1 MHTHTVNVLALALLW
16 GSQLGNTIMSSF
28 LLVFGAILHNNPGSC
43 VPKKVVAC
51 MVPIRLSIAAQL
63 KNLDTENLVVEHIE
77 VSRAPRGR
85 RRTYRAHGR
94 INAYM
99 SSPCH
104 IQLILREESKAVEK
118 PKDKKI
124 IRLSKK
130 QMARRRIRV
139 GGGNKA

>member
-1 MHTHTVNVLALALLW
+1 MKCEQKYIHLVQLW
-16 GSQLGNTIMSSF
+16 GLGRGGGGNDSLCACGCGFECLQLQCSQ
-28 LLVFGAILHNNPGSC
+28 
-43 VPKKVVAC
+43 K
-51 MVPIRLSIAAQL
+51 
-63 KNLDTENLVVEHIE
+63 KNLETENLVVEHIE

-94 INAYM
+94 INAYL

-104 IQLILREESKAVEK
+104 IQLILREVSKAVEK
-118 PKDKKI
+118 PKDKTV